1 MEEKLSESAG
11 LGLERWP
18 ALLRQCLNPRFFEVL
33 NYDFGG
39 GLICD
44 NGRAG
49 GAFHTNDVV
58 ESKMAR
64 EMLCFTIETA
74 VVGGEGRIC
83 EKEKVRHA
91 VQRKRC
97 GSLRRSF
104 SYWEAAPSLRPP
116 LPTLGKRL
124 LEPRRPLVGAFRR
137 SSGVCPSPAGFSFF
151 REKTLQKW
159 SGCLAGHWG
168 ERFQAKFWD

>member
-1 MEEKLSESAG
+1 MGSRTEAGAKNNPPKMVRNPSALFTFDKQRG
-11 LGLERWP
+11 RRHWAA
-18 ALLRQCLNPRFFEVL
+18 ALKS
-33 NYDFGG
+33 G
-39 GLICD
+39 
-44 NGRAG
+44 
-49 GAFHTNDVV
+49 
-58 ESKMAR
+58 
-64 EMLCFTIETA
+64 
-74 VVGGEGRIC
+74 
-83 EKEKVRHA
+83 HA

-97 GSLRRSF
+97 GSLNRSF
-104 SYWEAAPSLRPP
+104 SYREAARSLRPP

-151 REKTLQKW
+151 REIALQKW

>member
-1 MEEKLSESAG
+1 MLRRDSDATSLATGESVSRVNSHHDPKTIQMDLMMGREAAWG
-11 LGLERWP
+11 CRSLFRPLGSVSWIKFLF
-18 ALLRQCLNPRFFEVL
+18 PRH
-33 NYDFGG
+33 
-39 GLICD
+39 
-44 NGRAG
+44 GRCWAKPIQSG
-49 GAFHTNDVV
+49 
-58 ESKMAR
+58 
-64 EMLCFTIETA
+64 
-74 VVGGEGRIC
+74 
-83 EKEKVRHA
+83 HA

-97 GSLRRSF
+97 GSLNRSF
-104 SYWEAAPSLRPP
+104 SYWEGARSLRPP

-151 REKTLQKW
+151 REIALQKW

>member
-1 MEEKLSESAG
+1 MDSFKTAKKPSPHPLHPFRVAEGSAPNG
-11 LGLERWP
+11 NEAAVRDHDIEAAPSMKKQRGWRHWAA
-18 ALLRQCLNPRFFEVL
+18 ALKS
-33 NYDFGG
+33 G
-39 GLICD
+39 
-44 NGRAG
+44 
-49 GAFHTNDVV
+49 
-58 ESKMAR
+58 
-64 EMLCFTIETA
+64 
-74 VVGGEGRIC
+74 
-83 EKEKVRHA
+83 HA

-97 GSLRRSF
+97 GSLNRSF

-137 SSGVCPSPAGFSFF
+137 SSGVRPSPAGFSFF
-151 REKTLQKW
+151 REIALQKW